1 MSQSFLDAASERY
14 EYTFSWVSIL
24 SDMTNELV
32 LDENER
38 DEAPDDAY
46 SLKNSKHICPTH
58 VITFLKSEGARKYVG
73 CAGWLI
79 PCDKPDRTGIL
90 LETHDKPISVKTKYV
105 EELKVQDL
113 QIADDCSI
121 CLQPTRNFEVYP
133 IACKHTVCVPCFN
146 AMHEHNAKRFE
157 AFEKSTLKRGVL
169 IIDGNDE
176 SLLNYAD
183 KCPVCKSIIGSPM
196 TQSWGEHW
204 SMPAEILIMGA
215 LGKILERYFFHTKKG
230 DPSMSDEAVFFD
242 QCEKI
247 FQTNITRFK
256 CKFTTRQAYI
266 QALDKEREIYVNDP
280 PYEPFFKNLLKFL
293 YLSTMNSDGLF
304 IEDEM
309 CKANKAYAH
318 TLGY

>member
-1 MSQSFLDAASERY
+1 M
-14 EYTFSWVSIL
+14 V
-24 SDMTNELV
+24 
-32 LDENER
+32 
-38 DEAPDDAY
+38 
-46 SLKNSKHICPTH
+46 
-58 VITFLKSEGARKYVG
+58 
-73 CAGWLI
+73 
-79 PCDKPDRTGIL
+79 
-90 LETHDKPISVKTKYV
+90 
-105 EELKVQDL
+105 
-113 QIADDCSI
+113 
-121 CLQPTRNFEVYP
+121 
-133 IACKHTVCVPCFN
+133 
-146 AMHEHNAKRFE
+146 
-157 AFEKSTLKRGVL
+157 
-169 IIDGNDE
+169 IDGNDE

-215 LGKILERYFFHTKKG
+215 LGKILERYFFHTNKG
-230 DPSMSDEAVFFD
+230 DPSMSDEAVFFK

-256 CKFTTRQAYI
+256 CKFTSRQAYI

-304 IEDEM
+304 IEEDM